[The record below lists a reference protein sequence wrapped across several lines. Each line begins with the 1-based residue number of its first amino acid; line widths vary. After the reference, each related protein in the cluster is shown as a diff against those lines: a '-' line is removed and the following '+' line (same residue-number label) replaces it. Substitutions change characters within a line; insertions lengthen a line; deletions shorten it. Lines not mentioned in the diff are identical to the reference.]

1 MEMPE
6 VFTVLSIQTK
16 PKLAVTMA
24 RNIAIY
30 NSLLCCWFFFV
41 RQRSSASQL
50 NWALN
55 YFSCICWKSHQKWV
69 CFCCTLQI
77 SWLCLLCLD
86 TQIGFNHLQLIVS
99 LKRSNLHAVLGYLDF
114 RLGLGFGLRFRRTR
128 VDSDCNYELT
138 WIQKDSGGLRLGHFG
153 HRNVQTNSC
162 HV

>member
-30 NSLLCCWFFFV
+30 NSLLCCWFFLCATEKFCIATQLGAQLFFLHLLKV
-41 RQRSSASQL
+41 SS
-50 NWALN
+50 
-55 YFSCICWKSHQKWV
+55 KV
-69 CFCCTLQI
+69 GM
-77 SWLCLLCLD
+77 LLLYLAD
-86 TQIGFNHLQLIVS
+86 KLVMSVMSRHTQIGFNHLQLIVS
-99 LKRSNLHAVLGYLDF
+99 LKDLICMQSWV
-114 RLGLGFGLRFRRTR
+114 FGLETWDSDL
-128 VDSDCNYELT
+128 DSDCNYELT

-153 HRNVQTNSC
+153 HRNFQTNSC